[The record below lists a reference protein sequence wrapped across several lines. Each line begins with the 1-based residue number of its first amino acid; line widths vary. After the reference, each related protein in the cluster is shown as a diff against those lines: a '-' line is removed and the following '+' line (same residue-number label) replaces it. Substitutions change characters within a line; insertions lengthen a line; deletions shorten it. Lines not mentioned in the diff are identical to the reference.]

1 MMVLAAA
8 IGNLSINPYQKPVDF
23 LVGAFKSFFTKS
35 NLGKRNFMGLTVEEV
50 YWSVDLGTGEAAVAV
65 IKYFHSLCFSFLT

>member
-23 LVGAFKSFFTKS
+23 LVGAFKSVFTKS
-35 NLGKRNFMGLTVEEV
+35 NLGKRNFMGLTV
-50 YWSVDLGTGEAAVAV
+50 
-65 IKYFHSLCFSFLT
+65 